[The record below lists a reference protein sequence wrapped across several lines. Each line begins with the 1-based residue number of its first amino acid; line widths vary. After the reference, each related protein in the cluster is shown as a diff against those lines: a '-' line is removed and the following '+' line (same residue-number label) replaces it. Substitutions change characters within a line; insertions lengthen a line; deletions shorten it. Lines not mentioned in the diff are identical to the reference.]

1 MARLFSFRLILLLTL
16 AFVSGTSVFA
26 QADPIEG
33 FWYNDEK
40 TAKVQIYKAKDT
52 KFYGKIA
59 WLKEPNE
66 NGKPKVDGKNPDKAK
81 RTQPIMGL
89 MLLKGFEKDEDNVY
103 TDGKIYDPKNG
114 KTYDCKL
121 TLKGNALDIRGYV
134 GMPAF
139 GRTTTFTRAD

>member
-1 MARLFSFRLILLLTL
+1 MRTFSIRLLLIIAIVL
-16 AFVSGTSVFA
+16 LRLPAMA
-26 QADPIEG
+26 QDAIEG

-66 NGKPKVDGKNPDKAK
+66 DGNPKVDKKNPQTSL

-89 MLLKGFEKDEDNVY
+89 MLLKGFKKDDDNTY

-114 KTYDCKL
+114 KTYDCKM
-121 TLKGNALDIRGYV
+121 TLKGDVLDIRGYV
-134 GMPAF
+134 GLPAF
-139 GRTTTFTRAD
+139 GRTTSFTRTD